1 MLSPIIIREKKF
13 SLSKSLV
20 RKKPIPKE
28 KNKLKRFVPQAKPER
43 VSKINPRANKSKTM

>member
-1 MLSPIIIREKKF
+1 MISPIIIRERKL

-20 RKKPIPKE
+20 KKKPIPKE

-43 VSKINPRANKSKTM
+43 VSKMMPRVKKRKAR